1 MNTVHRIN
9 NALAQILALLNV
21 AAAAVLCGLLALL
34 INIRDL
40 LAESLRQ
47 RGGLGPGRLTG
58 PEGTPSGHIRPGAAA
73 GGRNHPQG
81 RSKAEDGA
89 AHRQPRLPTHDQALR
104 PQAGG
109 DLSGRSRE
117 NRHLTL

>member
-21 AAAAVLCGLLALL
+21 AAAVVVVLISAGAGYLWIGSFGFFAGALLGTAAAAVLCGFLALL

-47 RGGLGPGRLTG
+47 ARLTG
-58 PEGTPSGHIRPGAAA
+58 SEPFGRAGRDTFRPY
-73 GGRNHPQG
+73 
-81 RSKAEDGA
+81 
-89 AHRQPRLPTHDQALR
+89 
-104 PQAGG
+104 
-109 DLSGRSRE
+109 
-117 NRHLTL
+117 